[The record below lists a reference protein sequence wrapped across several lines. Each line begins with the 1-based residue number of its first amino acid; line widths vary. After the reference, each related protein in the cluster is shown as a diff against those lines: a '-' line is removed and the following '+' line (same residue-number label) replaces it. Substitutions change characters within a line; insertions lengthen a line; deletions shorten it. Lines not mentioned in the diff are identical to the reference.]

1 MSAGCR
7 RSSSRSVGWRKT
19 WLLWALAWVKR
30 RPRPHLSSSWSSW
43 SCCPGGDRFRGQG
56 LAVLGDSTAALQV
69 AISLK
74 SAKSLNT
81 ISREIAWRRVRH
93 AWHYAVGHLPA
104 ELNVAADALSRVFA
118 NNVAEKKVRPRLCE
132 GLRRVGA

>member
-1 MSAGCR
+1 M
-7 RSSSRSVGWRKT
+7 
-19 WLLWALAWVKR
+19 
-30 RPRPHLSSSWSSW
+30 
-43 SCCPGGDRFRGQG
+43 
-56 LAVLGDSTAALQV
+56 LGDSTAALQV

-132 GLRRVGA
+132 GASTRWRPTLPRLVDNVSIKCSMENA